1 MTTVDADAA
10 VTHARRRLPRRA
22 IAAAALAMVLAGSFA
37 AHRVVRPPVDP
48 VPIEADAVVVFSGDV
63 SRLEGAAALV
73 PDVAPVLVVSAP
85 DPELRARLRCGQH
98 RRVEVI
104 CVVPDPA
111 TTRGEARAFAAVA
124 EERGWDHVVAVT
136 SRDHLR
142 RARLQLDRCW
152 DGRISAVAR
161 GQNRHLERAVP
172 YEMGAMADALVR
184 TRGC

>member
-1 MTTVDADAA
+1 MTIVDDTG
-10 VTHARRRLPRRA
+10 VINGRRRLQRRV
-22 IAAAALAMVLAGSFA
+22 IAAVALAVVLASSFA

-48 VPIEADAVVVFSGDV
+48 VPGEADAVVVFSGSP

-73 PDVAPVLVVSAP
+73 PEVAPVLVVSAP
-85 DPELRARLRCGQH
+85 DPRLHHRLGCGQH
-98 RRVEVI
+98 RQVEVI

-124 EERGWDHVVAVT
+124 EQRGWDHLVAVT
-136 SRDHLR
+136 SHDHLR

-161 GQNRHLERAVP
+161 GDNRHLERAIP
-172 YEMGAMADALVR
+172 YELGAMADALVR